1 MFQTGQC
8 LRSPTTQQVNRKR
21 RRLLV
26 APVERQRS
34 FPHCSVLPGM
44 KLARRCNCAVPKTEN
59 KSAFI
64 LLDQQ
69 FAKDKPNCEHLLCL
83 PMGHHCPLAHCGR
96 MNRSLAF
103 PHEVKQQSPLP
114 RQSLL
119 FFSCE
124 KALEDHGDA
133 YSCWR
138 IPCRSIKNS
147 RGTDPTTFDSFF

>member
-1 MFQTGQC
+1 MFEIVHH
-8 LRSPTTQQVNRKR
+8 SARKQER
-21 RRLLV
+21 ALV
-26 APVERQRS
+26 AGGTCETSAKSSPPQVSTKLQLRWFPELKINQRS
-34 FPHCSVLPGM
+34 SFF
-44 KLARRCNCAVPKTEN
+44 K
-59 KSAFI
+59 AFI

-69 FAKDKPNCEHLLCL
+69 FAKDKPNYKHLLCL

-138 IPCRSIKNS
+138 IPCQSIKRNL
-147 RGTDPTTFDSFF
+147 DLTTFN